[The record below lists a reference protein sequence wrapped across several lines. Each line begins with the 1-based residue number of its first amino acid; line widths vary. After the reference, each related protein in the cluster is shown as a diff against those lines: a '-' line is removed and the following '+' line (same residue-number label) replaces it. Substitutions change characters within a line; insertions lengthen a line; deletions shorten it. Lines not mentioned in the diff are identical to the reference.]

1 MHESQLHPPHPLPG
15 YAGQAGDG
23 LAHAFQAASHSTFA
37 IAGVASLSLATVDV
51 GSAAVRPVQG
61 ATRQND
67 AKSDYRWIL
76 AGKCPRYI
84 SGAPHARDG
93 VLYCAT

>member
-1 MHESQLHPPHPLPG
+1 MRANCTRRIPLPG
-15 YAGQAGDG
+15 VCWTGRGWSRACISG
-23 LAHAFQAASHSTFA
+23 
-37 IAGVASLSLATVDV
+37 GVALDGRDRRRGKRKQPTVDV

-67 AKSDYRWIL
+67 AKSDYCWIL
-76 AGKCPRYI
+76 AGKCPKYI